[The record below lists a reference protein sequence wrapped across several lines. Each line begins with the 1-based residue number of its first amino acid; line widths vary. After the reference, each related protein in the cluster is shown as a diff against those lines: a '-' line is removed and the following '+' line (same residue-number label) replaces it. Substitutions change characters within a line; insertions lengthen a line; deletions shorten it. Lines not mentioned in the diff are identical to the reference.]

1 MTMTRRSHK
10 NGLAI
15 LAATSAALAMV
26 ESRPAQAGCTKDVEC
41 KGERICEN
49 GRCVYPP
56 PAVET
61 EGPAPPS
68 AAVAAP
74 AAAAPPD
81 APSPVAPAV
90 VRPPSPAP
98 AAATFAADIAAS
110 PPDAWPDPSGV
121 AWRASWDQRPRRR
134 LLLEVGGFG
143 FGIHDGNAGAFG
155 GGGQAG
161 YRFSRW
167 LAMGAW
173 LEGSG
178 QREQAMAGGSAAYRL
193 YDLGF
198 GPTVWQEVGPIF
210 GDLSVLPKLTLLTI
224 KGRIMIRGEEHP
236 GKSLTR
242 WGAAAEARL
251 RLGLVLGP
259 LRPFIFVAGSYALT
273 AERLTL
279 DDYPEQSMTLSR
291 RNISVGLGLA
301 YCFGEARWGE
311 TFARRPSPGLGE

>member
-1 MTMTRRSHK
+1 MTMTRRSHR

-26 ESRPAQAGCTKDVEC
+26 ESRPVQAGCTKDLEC

-61 EGPAPPS
+61 QGPVPPAAPVATPFAAVPPVAPFPVAPS
-68 AAVAAP
+68 PSVAAP
-74 AAAAPPD
+74 PP
-81 APSPVAPAV
+81 
-90 VRPPSPAP
+90 PAP
-98 AAATFAADIAAS
+98 ATAAADVAVS
-110 PPDAWPDPSGV
+110 PPGV
-121 AWRASWDQRPRRR
+121 FWVYRPRRR
-134 LLLEVGGFG
+134 LLFEVGEFG

-155 GGGQAG
+155 GGVQAG

-178 QREQAMAGGSAAYRL
+178 QREQATVFGSAAYRL

-198 GPTVWQEVGPIF
+198 GPTVWQEAGPIF
-210 GDLSVLPKLTLLTI
+210 CDLSVLPELTLLTI
-224 KGRIMIRGEEHP
+224 NTQPMIRGELHP
-236 GKSLTR
+236 GNSLTR
-242 WGAAAEARL
+242 WGAAAETRL
-251 RLGLVLGP
+251 RVGLVLGP

-279 DDYPEQSMTLSR
+279 DYSPEQSTTLSR
-291 RNISVGLGLA
+291 GNVSVGLGLA
-301 YCFGEARWGE
+301 YCFGEARWVE
-311 TFARRPSPGLGE
+311 TTARWPSPGLGE